1 MSTLNTG
8 ATAPA
13 LPAYPNKVS
22 ELKRLEIELD
32 LANERYI
39 DLQANPSGMDDY
51 VAMTEIISGQSR
63 LEREIREVRAAI
75 LADMPEPE
83 QLVIDLSTP
92 TPYPVDELPKI
103 MRDAVYAIAEKVKA
117 PVELA
122 GQCVIGA
129 AVYLALT
136 RADAEDATGG
146 QMPINIAMLS
156 LADSGDRKSS
166 CHKLAFLPI
175 HNREEK
181 TVTDFQNMLRKYE
194 KSEVGLSGKELKAFR
209 EHNPPPADLATI
221 YSDATFEP
229 LAGDFIRGK
238 SVVFVDTSEGA
249 QVLGGHALKSETS
262 TATVGGMITLL
273 DDGSVSRKRSR
284 GNAEGSGRAYH
295 RRYAIHMLAQDAAVK
310 AALRDPLL
318 RGQGFLPRFLLTAPA
333 SLKGHRMLTWDEY
346 EKQRQRGNDDKR
358 LKLYWVRISELLTTE
373 EYIDAET
380 GEVKPPVLNLTL
392 EAHHLWLDLYNQT
405 ESESHRY
412 GELGDVGAF
421 ASRAGDHARKLATAF
436 AVFEKLDH
444 VDADCMR
451 SAVALAKHSIAEWL
465 RYTEG
470 ATVDKDL
477 QDAAT
482 VIDWLTDPKR
492 ADKWAEFDRDQFG
505 KSGLKAFRPAAK
517 RDAVLAELV
526 DKKHLST
533 TDGRTFAVNP
543 RISQRQHSAE
553 SADCAENQQTRGVES
568 AEEVRKSA
576 DKERKST
583 SDKTEPVAIRT
594 QSAPIRTESA
604 NTKPAMTGLSAQSAQ
619 SAPICAAFEEVQG
632 ELIL

>member
-1 MSTLNTG
+1 MTTLSAAHWQQETKRLESYLVAANESVAEFTKPEDIALAAG
-8 ATAPA
+8 AIHYANGIEAELKEARQQLKTAIINQAPQPLPPLPDIRKPHPYPLDA
-13 LPAYPNKVS
+13 LPA
-22 ELKRLEIELD
+22 
-32 LANERYI
+32 
-39 DLQANPSGMDDY
+39 
-51 VAMTEIISGQSR
+51 II
-63 LEREIREVRAAI
+63 
-75 LADMPEPE
+75 
-83 QLVIDLSTP
+83 
-92 TPYPVDELPKI
+92 
-103 MRDAVYAIAEKVKA
+103 RDAVYAIAEKVKA
-117 PVELA
+117 PQALA

-181 TVTDFQNMLRKYE
+181 TVTDYQNKLREYE
-194 KSEVGLSGKELKAFR
+194 ESEAGLNGKELKAFR
-209 EHNPPPADLATI
+209 AANPPPADLATI

-284 GNAEGSGRAYH
+284 GNAEGSGSAYH

-310 AALRDPLL
+310 EALSDPLL

-333 SLKGHRMLTWDEY
+333 SLKGQRMLTWGEY

-358 LKLYWVRISELLTTE
+358 LKRYWARISELLTTE

-392 EAHHLWLDLYNQT
+392 EAHRLWLDLYNQT

-421 ASRAGDHARKLATAF
+421 ASRVGDHARKLATAF

-451 SAVALAKHSIAEWL
+451 SAVALARHSIAEWL

-482 VIDWLTDPKR
+482 VIDWLTDTKR
-492 ADKWAEFDRDQFG
+492 ADKWAEFTKDQFG
-505 KSGLKAFRPAAK
+505 KSGFNPFKQAKK
-517 RDAVLAELV
+517 RDAVLATLALNH
-526 DKKHLST
+526 HLLT
-533 TDGRTFAVNP
+533 TDGRTFIINP
-543 RISQRQHSAE
+543 RINQPQGSAE
-553 SADCAENQQTRGVES
+553 SAETQQVRDAVSAEQVRTSAES
-568 AEEVRKSA
+568 AG
-576 DKERKST
+576 DK
-583 SDKTEPVAIRT
+583 T
-594 QSAPIRTESA
+594 QSAPIRKVSA
-604 NTKPAMTGLSAQSAQ
+604 PDNPAITGQSAVSAQSAHAG
-619 SAPICAAFEEVQG
+619 APVKEEQG
-632 ELIL
+632 ELILWPLQC